1 MLAYPDYRAAAV
13 EVDGVVRAPAGH
25 RSVLDVLG
33 AEPARAPD
41 GTFIDGSVLDDCE
54 VVIVCNPNTGAPVS
68 VDVLVDHTLNPEHA
82 TYRVLYSSSAHPAP
96 PGPAA
101 SRGVLDRALTRG

>member
-1 MLAYPDYRAAAV
+1 GGFRRQWAVNFFLLPVGQDSHLPHHLFASIPHYRLRRLHEAMLAYPDYRAAAV

-54 VVIVCNPNTGAPVS
+54 VVERDA
-68 VDVLVDHTLNPEHA
+68 
-82 TYRVLYSSSAHPAP
+82 
-96 PGPAA
+96 
-101 SRGVLDRALTRG
+101 

>member
-1 MLAYPDYRAAAV
+1 
-13 EVDGVVRAPAGH
+13 
-25 RSVLDVLG
+25 VLND
-33 AEPARAPD
+33 R
-41 GTFIDGSVLDDCE
+41 E

-101 SRGVLDRALTRG
+101 SRQGANIVVFELDGTVSNGGPVTSVRVRLAPMEIQIIAA